1 MRWLLGHV
9 AGGVV
14 RFVTATM
21 LAAVCLMLGF
31 SPPEHIAAIIGNPPP
46 WLVSP
51 VMRILILI
59 IGMLVIAV
67 LIFWDR
73 LFANPLNTR
82 LNILVDRAF
91 ATLDPEALAWVRE
104 HWASGRAPH
113 SLGDALFA
121 AGLIERD
128 FVGFTGVK
136 DELKPIIAKKLKSID
151 AIWRRIAAKTMAR
164 VQGQAIPILLVSAW
178 LLLTAALVIFLWQ
191 YWRSARAVADSP
203 VTIVAGSGEMR
214 GVDEKFYS
222 PTVTQSQASLQA
234 GLYVADIRLSF
245 GELKK
250 DRHSELSMRVFNG
263 TGRVIDFVK
272 LSGQIKFSTP
282 NNTATNRMGELPEPS
297 LQPDM
302 ARSVDQL
309 QEWLVRLSQPVP
321 AKEADKILAMLR
333 SEPIHFD
340 LSGLNIEV
348 AARDEPTKVER
359 LPLWHG
365 VSYSRGYAIGRIT
378 AATGRATLGSIVGI
392 G

>member
-1 MRWLLGHV
+1 
-9 AGGVV
+9 
-14 RFVTATM
+14 
-21 LAAVCLMLGF
+21 
-31 SPPEHIAAIIGNPPP
+31 
-46 WLVSP
+46 
-51 VMRILILI
+51 
-59 IGMLVIAV
+59 
-67 LIFWDR
+67 
-73 LFANPLNTR
+73 
-82 LNILVDRAF
+82 
-91 ATLDPEALAWVRE
+91 
-104 HWASGRAPH
+104 
-113 SLGDALFA
+113 
-121 AGLIERD
+121 
-128 FVGFTGVK
+128 
-136 DELKPIIAKKLKSID
+136 
-151 AIWRRIAAKTMAR
+151 
-164 VQGQAIPILLVSAW
+164 
-178 LLLTAALVIFLWQ
+178 
-191 YWRSARAVADSP
+191 
-203 VTIVAGSGEMR
+203 
-214 GVDEKFYS
+214 
-222 PTVTQSQASLQA
+222 
-234 GLYVADIRLSF
+234 
-245 GELKK
+245 
-250 DRHSELSMRVFNG
+250 MRVFNG